1 MRVQR
6 KIQIVARQVACPLA
20 LWQFPIHA
28 ECVWKRQKPS
38 APQGERFTNCSS
50 SKSGTGKG
58 NTCRSHG
65 RFPIIH
71 DRGTQSIDF
80 CPSASS
86 AAICHCSA
94 SRDCVWKPVFAKFL
108 HNTPEQVTE
117 KAPISASPG
126 PPAASLSQRA
136 MQDPPTAQ
144 LSSPWGG
151 IAPCK
156 EAAAGRNFPFVTGS
170 RANISPS
177 GRENACKELV

>member
-117 KAPISASPG
+117 KAPSQLPQGLLLPPSANEPCRTRPQPSFRLPG
-126 PPAASLSQRA
+126 A
-136 MQDPPTAQ
+136 
-144 LSSPWGG
+144 
-151 IAPCK
+151 
-156 EAAAGRNFPFVTGS
+156 GS
-170 RANISPS
+170 RPVRRQQPAETFP
-177 GRENACKELV
+177 L

>member
-58 NTCRSHG
+58 NTCHSHG

-71 DRGTQSIDF
+71 DRGMQSIDF

-117 KAPISASPG
+117 KAPSQLASPG

-156 EAAAGRNFPFVTGS
+156 EAAAGNFPFVTGS

-177 GRENACKELV
+177 GWENACKELV